1 MAEVD
6 SDGPMTSDGQAVPQP
21 DAFADLRARGAGRF
35 DPVGLRLLEA
45 MARRAQGRADASRR
59 LLAQRLAT
67 RIDAY
72 RERLEQARQQAIVRI
87 DAETGLAPAARAQ
100 LHALL
105 DTGDF
110 AAVHRSLD
118 ALHRP
123 APVCTLAN
131 LLAHLGQATQVR
143 APDARDNVAHEDT
156 TRTELKA
163 VRYFRRTWSRLDTDR
178 QLTQAMAQAPDNA
191 GPLNAHHL
199 VLQALTQLQ
208 ELSPA
213 YVEHFLSYADTL
225 LWLDQIDSARSQ
237 SQKPPARGKRKVTR
251 GKTG

>member
-6 SDGPMTSDGQAVPQP
+6 SDDTMTPNGQTAPQP
-21 DAFADLRARGAGRF
+21 DALADLRARGAGRF

-59 LLAQRLAT
+59 LLAHRLAT

-72 RERLEQARQQAIVRI
+72 RERLEQARQQAIARI
-87 DAETGLAPAARAQ
+87 ATETGLAPAARAQ

-110 AAVHRSLD
+110 AALHRSLD
-118 ALHRP
+118 ALHRQ
-123 APVCTLAN
+123 APVRALAD
-131 LLAHLGQATQVR
+131 LLAHLGQAAPVC
-143 APDARDNVAHEDT
+143 APDAPDKVAHEDT

-208 ELSPA
+208 ALSPA

-251 GKTG
+251 GKAG